1 MVHATP
7 IGKEVCSETGHD
19 PIDARTRAGGGRCA
33 RARPARF
40 ARGERQTAPTASTI
54 QVKAGEFFFR
64 FSSRSIRRPGKVTF
78 VVKNVGSVSHDLKI
92 NRRTTPLI
100 SPGKT
105 ARLVVTFKKKG
116 KYSYLCT
123 VPGHAAAGMRG
134 VFTVR

>member
-1 MVHATP
+1 MQHP
-7 IGKEVCSETGHD
+7 L
-19 PIDARTRAGGGRCA
+19 TRRFAVRQVTIRSMLVLA
-33 RARPARF
+33 LAAVAALALVQLAF

-64 FSSRSIRRPGKVTF
+64 FSSRSIRKPGKVTF

-116 KYSYLCT
+116 KFSYLCT

>member
-1 MVHATP
+1 L
-7 IGKEVCSETGHD
+7 
-19 PIDARTRAGGGRCA
+19 AR
-33 RARPARF
+33 RF
-40 ARGERQTAPTASTI
+40 AMRQLTIRSMLVLALAAVAALALVQLASARGERQTAPTASTI

-64 FSSRSIRRPGKVTF
+64 FSSRSIRKPGKVTF

-116 KYSYLCT
+116 KFSYLCT